1 MLLKIILT
9 LLLSVSSAILY
20 RLGGKGK
27 PYNTKFRD
35 MGCPLC
41 GTLILL
47 VWWKPHGLDW
57 LMLVLSFGFTFAAMT
72 TYWDKLFGY
81 DNFYFH
87 GFMVGLAS
95 FPLIWVG
102 FNWYSILISSVIS
115 GVLMGLWSKFNG
127 NDVKEE
133 TGRGFIYAV
142 TRLLLFI

>member
-1 MLLKIILT
+1 
-9 LLLSVSSAILY
+9 
-20 RLGGKGK
+20 
-27 PYNTKFRD
+27 
-35 MGCPLC
+35 
-41 GTLILL
+41 
-47 VWWKPHGLDW
+47 
-57 LMLVLSFGFTFAAMT
+57 MLVLSFGFTFAAMT